1 MTVYTKYSSKILL
14 FGEHT
19 VNRGS
24 NALAI
29 PYPTFGGEWA
39 YTEDFSQQ
47 QNLSAFA
54 TYLENLQREGTLQAE
69 LDLTAF
75 RAELAKGLYFNAN
88 IPMGYGL
95 GSSGALCA
103 AVYDRFCK
111 NKIERTENH
120 RYAELRSALAQL
132 ECFFHGASSATDV
145 LVAYLNQPLIIRSDG
160 KVAPIML
167 PKNPTLTFFLLDTE
181 TVRSAGTWVK
191 YFLQRC
197 EEANFKTDVVTKLAA
212 YNNEVIANFLNAQW
226 NDFFENVT
234 GISQLQ
240 INQLSEMTP
249 PAFHQIW
256 QESLQKETYRLKI
269 CGAGGGGFILGIT
282 FNWQQTQLELT
293 NYKLLKVNTN

>member
-1 MTVYTKYSSKILL
+1 VTVYTKYSSKILL

-39 YTEDFSQQ
+39 YSLDFSQQ

-54 TYLENLQREGTLQAE
+54 TYLENLQQEGILQAE

-111 NKIERTENH
+111 NKMERTESE

-145 LVAYLNQPLIIRSDG
+145 LVAYLNQPLIIRG
-160 KVAPIML
+160 NGLVETVTL

-197 EEANFKTDVVTKLAA
+197 EKADFKTDVVTKLVW

-226 NDFFENVT
+226 DTFFENIT
-234 GISQLQ
+234 DISHLQ
-240 INQLSEMTP
+240 INQLAEMTP

-256 QESLQKETYRLKI
+256 QESLKEKNYRLKL

-282 FNWQQTQLELT
+282 FDWQQTQLELST
-293 NYKLLKVNTN
+293 YKLLKVNTN